1 MTTFI
6 PVNHFSYGTFTP
18 LQNAILNRTDN
29 GFVNYK
35 SYGGPEVTAPLQSLS
50 RAVESAF
57 ILVEKATLPKITHAT
72 PPLLGKR
79 MFNFAGDPYVPY
91 STDPNQTSEQARK
104 TAAKWLAIA
113 AHLEA
118 EEKAKSDEAKKKAD
132 AEAAAKVARAK
143 ELDRIA
149 TFHFGKPIRELSAN
163 KTSAVE
169 EIYRL
174 EQVIAE
180 EGAA

>member
-1 MTTFI
+1 MTAYI

-113 AHLEA
+113 AHLES
-118 EEKAKSDEAKKKAD
+118 EEKKKAD
-132 AEAAAKVARAK
+132 EEYVAKVARAK

-163 KTSAVE
+163 KASAIE

-180 EGAA
+180 EDAA